1 MAHATSR
8 LLRVL
13 ARGGIA
19 GLATGVLAGGLAA
32 QPRARVTGSVE
43 TGAAAVQQPLV
54 QSGAAFYLAPTAQ
67 LTARD
72 ITVGGDAVFATGS
85 PLWKSFLGN
94 GFIRSP
100 AVRNIRLIGSGQLLK
115 TSGLLPTIHGD
126 VGAEWRTPSPLANT
140 AVRARVG
147 SLRYG
152 GEMWSDMDVSMSVVR
167 SHGAMILAA
176 DALFSGA
183 HRPSALRE
191 QLGITAEQ
199 TESFSART
207 LDFTP
212 RMIWERGRLR
222 TDASVAMRVVERG
235 VSGTRVGPQ
244 LSFTFATARGISLFV
259 GGVQR
264 LPDARAGIPS
274 GRSALLGLRVSGTRV
289 LTVPSASR
297 RAGPTLRAV
306 NGMLIVDAGTASA
319 GRASLRG
326 DFTEWQVRE
335 CHPRDARSFY
345 CGAAPP
351 AGTWRVAI
359 RLNDGAWQ
367 QPGNLA
373 AAADDFGSVD
383 GLLMTGGK
391 Q

>member
-1 MAHATSR
+1 M
-8 LLRVL
+8 
-13 ARGGIA
+13 
-19 GLATGVLAGGLAA
+19 
-32 QPRARVTGSVE
+32 
-43 TGAAAVQQPLV
+43 QQPLV
-54 QSGAAFYLAPTAQ
+54 QSGAAFYIAPTAQ

-72 ITVGGDAVFATGS
+72 ITVGGDVVFATGS

-126 VGAEWRTPSPLANT
+126 VGAEWRTAAPLANT

-152 GEMWSDMDVSMSVVR
+152 GEMWSDTDLSVSAVR

-183 HRPSALRE
+183 RRPAALQA
-191 QLGITAEQ
+191 QLGLSATPTGAF
-199 TESFSART
+199 TART

-222 TDASVAMRVVERG
+222 TDASVAMRVVEHG

-259 GGVQR
+259 GGAQR
-264 LPDARAGIPS
+264 LPDARTGIPS
-274 GRSALLGLRVSGTRV
+274 GRSALLGLRVSGTRL
-289 LTVPSASR
+289 LTSPGVPR
-297 RAGPTLRAV
+297 RAGPTLAAV
-306 NGMLIVDAGTASA
+306 NGMLILDAGINSV
-319 GRASLRG
+319 GRAALRG
-326 DFTEWQVRE
+326 EFTEWQVRD
-335 CHPRDARSFY
+335 CHPRDTHTFY

-367 QPGNLA
+367 QPSNLA
-373 AAADDFGSVD
+373 TAADDFGSVD